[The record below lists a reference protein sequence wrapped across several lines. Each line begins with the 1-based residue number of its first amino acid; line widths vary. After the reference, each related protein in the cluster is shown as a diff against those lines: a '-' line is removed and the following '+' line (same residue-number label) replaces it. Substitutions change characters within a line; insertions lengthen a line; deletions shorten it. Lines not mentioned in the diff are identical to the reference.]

1 MGRSGCF
8 DSSTLLLPAAI
19 QLKRTTSNVKYPFTK
34 RNQRPETMF
43 SKKGTQ
49 KKVIREKRNTT
60 DAVVRYQKDTAGA
73 AHANNLDED
82 VDDFVI
88 IESM

>member
-1 MGRSGCF
+1 MGRSDSF

-19 QLKRTTSNVKYPFTK
+19 QLKYTTSSVEYRFTQ

-43 SKKGTQ
+43 SKKGTR
-49 KKVIREKRNTT
+49 KKVVREKRNTT
-60 DAVVRYQKDTAGA
+60 DAIVKYQKDTAGV
-73 AHANNLDED
+73 AHANNVDEE
-82 VDDFVI
+82 VNDFVI